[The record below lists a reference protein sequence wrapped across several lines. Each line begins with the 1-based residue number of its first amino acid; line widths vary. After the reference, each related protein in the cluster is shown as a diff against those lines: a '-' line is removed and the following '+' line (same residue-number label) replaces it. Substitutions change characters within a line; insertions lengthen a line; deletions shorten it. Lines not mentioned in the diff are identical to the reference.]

1 MWNMIKN
8 ISTRIRV
15 GTLVA
20 MPWLLLLSFVL
31 INVAIWWL
39 GPAFEWR
46 DHRPFVELSH
56 RLLASGTL
64 LFIAAMGWGWSQHKA
79 LKKIE
84 NEKAKDEKAKQDPY
98 LEIIEK
104 QEAELDAVLEEMKS
118 TVGLR
123 NALYAQPWYLVMGEA
138 QSGKSRFI
146 ERSGLSF
153 LFSTVFNEVKIQQE
167 STRSVDWWVG
177 NEAVLIEP
185 RGALI
190 TQHEASTDGKNL
202 NGTARQW
209 RKLVEWLE
217 KTRRRRPLNGVVVT
231 IDMAAFVTRDEGAR
245 HAYAVQI
252 RSRLKELM
260 ETLSSRL
267 PVYVVLTKFDS
278 LYGFEP
284 FFRYCSP
291 TEREALFGLTYS
303 LQSPE
308 RADDWLNEFSLDY
321 EKMMKQLNALLLK
334 YEGERTPQERQAMFS
349 FVRQISGLESG
360 IKGIL
365 ETMFL
370 RDKFSTPVQLRGTYF
385 TSAEQQGVP
394 QNIFEQA
401 IALRYGLN
409 HQVLP
414 AQHVKQS
421 MVYFVQSLFP
431 KAVLPEVGLAT
442 DNIKAQKQKRRFMF
456 HATLAC
462 GLATVL
468 LLVGWQQSYVENRE
482 RAENVITK
490 VHQFQESKNRDAHSY
505 QSMLDSLEQIRSAML
520 AYGFFHEKPKYVS
533 EMGLYQGHKIGPKIE
548 QTYLNLLKRQFI
560 PLLMNEV
567 MTELG
572 QAQNNE
578 DKLAALRVYRMMT
591 DQSGR
596 QNALVMNHFAK
607 IWHRQF
613 TGDRETQ
620 EALLHHL
627 QYALKHTD
635 LVGERVKGD
644 RLASNVLRPF
654 DEKITKVQTALSQM
668 PSEERV
674 YRNLR
679 SSAQSVLGSPL
690 NIRQTVGP
698 TFDVVFDTRVERD
711 ARLFIPKLLTKEGF
725 ERYFLPQMDSMSELA
740 LTDSWVLGHVQTT
753 DFSDADKAALQD
765 KIQALY
771 IADYTRTWRDALN
784 ALDVQTFSNLD
795 DAILV
800 LDNIV
805 SNTEPLQK
813 LLRTLQTHT
822 QLYGPMPDD
831 TLAREA
837 LLKSTS
843 FKMSTAI
850 ETPFVRL
857 NQVLKAEDGEESNI
871 NQVLTSVA
879 ELDNYLKSIQE
890 APEPGMA
897 ALEATQARVGLKNA
911 DPIYT
916 LKRISRGLPAP
927 LDSLV
932 NTLAQ
937 DSWYVVKQ
945 KAIQYLNVRWQTDVY
960 DVFEAQFAHRY
971 PFEPSAKKDVS
982 LKDFEAFFAPG
993 GTLDVFYEQQLKWF
1007 IDETTS
1013 TPNEANIVR
1022 NEILDELEQAQQI
1035 QQAFFNR
1042 KGVLDVN
1049 FVIEPVYL
1057 SNNKRRSIL
1066 NVDGQFLSYSHGG
1079 KEHIE
1084 MIWPNTL
1091 REQAISKVTL
1101 MPNQNN
1107 VSPRSVSAQGPW
1119 ALFHLLDKGKVTS
1132 ASATTVDYQFK
1143 VDAGSVTYRLNSE
1156 ANVNPFTHHL
1166 LSSFS
1171 LAHSLY

>member
-1 MWNMIKN
+1 MWNMLKN

-15 GTLVA
+15 GTLAA
-20 MPWLLLLSFVL
+20 MPWLLLLSFIL

-39 GPAFEWR
+39 GPTFEWR
-46 DHRPFVELSH
+46 DHRPLAEFSH
-56 RLLASGTL
+56 RLLASGAL
-64 LFIAAMGWGWSQHKA
+64 LFVAVIGWGWSQYKA
-79 LKKIE
+79 LKEMKE
-84 NEKAKDEKAKQDPY
+84 EKAKNEKAKQDPY

-104 QEAELDAVLEEMKS
+104 QEAEFDAVLEEMKS

-138 QSGKSRFI
+138 QSGKSHFI
-146 ERSGLSF
+146 GQSGLSF
-153 LFSTVFNEVKIQQE
+153 LFSTAFNENASQQKH
-167 STRSVDWWVG
+167 SQNVDWWVG
-177 NEAVLIEP
+177 NDAVLIEP
-185 RGALI
+185 DGSLI
-190 TQHEASTDGKNL
+190 TQDKLPTNDEKVSGIT
-202 NGTARQW
+202 RQW
-209 RKLVEWLE
+209 KSLVEWLE

-231 IDMAAFVTRDEGAR
+231 IDMAAFVTRDDSAR
-245 HAYAVQI
+245 YAYAVQI

-267 PVYVVLTKFDS
+267 PVYVVLTKLDS

-284 FFRYCSP
+284 FFRHCSP
-291 TEREALFGLTYS
+291 AERETLLGLTYS

-308 RADDWLNEFSLDY
+308 QADEWVNEFSQDY
-321 EKMMKQLNALLLK
+321 ENMVKQLNALLLK
-334 YEGERTPQERQAMFS
+334 YGGERTPQERQAMFS
-349 FVRQISGLESG
+349 FVKQMSGLE
-360 IKGIL
+360 KGLKEVL
-365 ETMFL
+365 EAMFL
-370 RDKFSTPVQLRGTYF
+370 RDKFSTPAQLRGTYF
-385 TSAEQQGVP
+385 TSTKQQGVP

-401 IALRYGLN
+401 IAQRYGLD
-409 HQVLP
+409 HQILS

-421 MVYFVQSLFP
+421 MVYFVQSFFP
-431 KAVLPEVGLAT
+431 KVVLPEAGLAT
-442 DNIKAQKQKRRFMF
+442 DNLKAQKQKRRIMF
-456 HATLAC
+456 HATVAC

-468 LLVGWQQSYVENRE
+468 LLVGWQQSYVENSK
-482 RAENVITK
+482 RAKSVIAK
-490 VHQFQESKNRDAHSY
+490 VHQFQESENRDAHSY
-505 QSMLDSLEQIRSAML
+505 QSMLDSLDQIRDAML
-520 AYGFFHEKPKYVS
+520 AYGFFHEKTKYIS
-533 EMGLYQGHKIGPKIE
+533 EMGLYQGHKIGPKVE
-548 QTYLNLLKRQFI
+548 QTYLNLLKHQFV

-567 MTELG
+567 MAELR
-572 QAQNNE
+572 QAQANE

-627 QYALKHTD
+627 QYVLKHTD
-635 LVGERVKGD
+635 LVGDRVKGD

-654 DEKITKVQTALSQM
+654 DEEITKAQSMLSQM
-668 PSEERV
+668 PTEERV

-679 SSAQSVLGSPL
+679 SSAQSVLGNPL

-725 ERYFLPQMDSMSELA
+725 EHYFLPQMHSMSELA
-740 LTDSWVLGHVQTT
+740 LTDSWVLGHAQTA
-753 DFSDADKAALQD
+753 DFSEADKTALQD

-771 IADYTRTWRDALN
+771 IADYTRTWREALN
-784 ALDVQTFSNLD
+784 ALDIQHFSNLD

-813 LLRTLQTHT
+813 LLRTLQTQT
-822 QLYGPMPDD
+822 QLYGPVPDD
-831 TLAREA
+831 ALAKKA

-850 ETPFVRL
+850 EAPFVQL
-857 NQVLKAEDGEESNI
+857 NQVLNVSDGEESNI
-871 NQVLTSVA
+871 NQVLASVA

-927 LDSLV
+927 LDSLM

-945 KAIQYLNVRWQTDVY
+945 KAIQYLNIRWQSDVF

-971 PFEPSAKKDVS
+971 PFDPKAKKDVS
-982 LKDFEAFFAPG
+982 LKDFEVFFAPG

-1013 TPNEANIVR
+1013 TPEDTHIVR
-1022 NEILDELEQAQQI
+1022 NEILDELEQAKQI

-1066 NVDGQFLSYSHGG
+1066 NVDGQFLSYGHGSR
-1079 KEHIE
+1079 ENIE

-1091 REQAISKVTL
+1091 REQATSKVTL
-1101 MPNQNN
+1101 VPNQNN

-1119 ALFHLLDKGKVTS
+1119 ALFHLLDRGKVTS
-1132 ASATTVDYQFK
+1132 ASATSVDYQFE